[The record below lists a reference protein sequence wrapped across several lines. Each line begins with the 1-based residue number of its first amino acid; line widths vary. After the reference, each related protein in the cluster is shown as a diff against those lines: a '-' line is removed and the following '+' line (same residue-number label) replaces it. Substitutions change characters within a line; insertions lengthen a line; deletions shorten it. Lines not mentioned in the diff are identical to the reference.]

1 MRLATGSIWLA
12 IIGAAVTAQ
21 TDTKALESGSQ
32 PTFGEAGLPRLAE
45 VQTPS
50 FAPSGG
56 EEILRHRDVY
66 GKPCLLVKGLAR
78 AHRFS
83 PNLYDHVIA
92 VVNSCHQR
100 IVIRVCYYNSQDCIP
115 MEISGEE
122 RKEAI
127 LGTLPST
134 KDFRFEFREKF

>member
-1 MRLATGSIWLA
+1 M
-12 IIGAAVTAQ
+12 TAQ
-21 TDTKALESGSQ
+21 TGTMALESGSHS
-32 PTFGEAGLPRLAE
+32 TFGEAGLSRLAE
-45 VQTPS
+45 AQAPS

-56 EEILRHRDVY
+56 DEILRHRDVY
-66 GKPCLLVKGLAR
+66 GKPCLLVTGSAR
-78 AHRFS
+78 ARRFS

-92 VVNSCHQR
+92 VVNSCHHR
-100 IVIRVCYYNSQDCIP
+100 IVIRVCYYHSQDCIP
-115 MEISGEE
+115 MEIPGEE

>member
-1 MRLATGSIWLA
+1 MRPAKASIWLA
-12 IIGAAVTAQ
+12 IVGSALTAQ
-21 TDTKALESGSQ
+21 TGTKALESRLQLTSG
-32 PTFGEAGLPRLAE
+32 GAGLSRLAE
-45 VQTPS
+45 AQAPS

-56 EEILRHRDVY
+56 DEILRHRDVY

-92 VVNSCHQR
+92 VVNACRQR
-100 IVIRVCYYNSQDCIP
+100 IVLRVCYYHSQDCIP

>member
-1 MRLATGSIWLA
+1 MRPATASIWLA

-21 TDTKALESGSQ
+21 TGIKALESGSH
-32 PTFGEAGLPRLAE
+32 PTLGETGLSTFAE
-45 VQTPS
+45 AQTPT

-56 EEILRHRDVY
+56 DEILRHRDVY
-66 GKPCLLVKGLAR
+66 GKPCLLVSGLAR
-78 AHRFS
+78 AHRFN

-92 VVNSCHQR
+92 VVNACRQR
-100 IVIRVCYYNSQDCIP
+100 IVLRVCYYHSQDCIP

>member
-1 MRLATGSIWLA
+1 MRPATASIWLA
-12 IIGAAVTAQ
+12 ITAAAATAQ
-21 TDTKALESGSQ
+21 SGTKALESGSH
-32 PTFGEAGLPRLAE
+32 PTFGQAGLSRLAE
-45 VQTPS
+45 AQAPS
-50 FAPSGG
+50 FAPSRGD
-56 EEILRHRDVY
+56 EILRHRDVY

-100 IVIRVCYYNSQDCIP
+100 IVIRVCYYNSQNCIP
-115 MEISGEE
+115 MEVPAEE

-127 LGTLPST
+127 LGTLPSI